1 MAPPNDGQ
9 SRCSKIYRATAVFIL
24 LKIDKI
30 PGFRGLL
37 ILGHDANLCPPTR
50 RKTRM
55 GLQAG
60 PIQAFVHFILYCSL
74 CYWRQMETAPRAYC
88 QMRPQKID
96 LEFFLKV
103 PDTTTRSDLAWPVQG
118 RLSFPVT
125 SNMARCLFS
134 KSPSVEPRPF
144 LQVIVNDVEVSIQN
158 RHGYTT
164 QHPQS

>member
-74 CYWRQMETAPRAYC
+74 CYWRQMETAPRLLPNATAKD
-88 QMRPQKID
+88 RLGIL
-96 LEFFLKV
+96 LEGTGHNNAIRLGLAR
-103 PDTTTRSDLAWPVQG
+103 TRTSFVSCHVKHGALPV
-118 RLSFPVT
+118 
-125 SNMARCLFS
+125 
-134 KSPSVEPRPF
+134 
-144 LQVIVNDVEVSIQN
+144 LQVSLSRTPPFSTSYSQ
-158 RHGYTT
+158 RC
-164 QHPQS
+164 